1 MSTFSRKNFQ
11 EKNEPGI
18 FHTHHVVQ
26 SLVLSSAAACL
37 FVFLGEGL
45 IAAFL
50 SKSTEKEIT
59 TFIQ

>member
-1 MSTFSRKNFQ
+1 MSSFSRKNFQ

-18 FHTHHVVQ
+18 FHTHHVVH

-37 FVFLGEGL
+37 FVFFGGKGL

-50 SKSTEKEIT
+50 ISKSTEK
-59 TFIQ
+59 